1 VANSLDVRPILA
13 ALAPRAACWS
23 CGTRAVVRAFPDADF
38 IRSPHALGGFLSA
51 CPACVADVRACARL
65 SRTIS
70 RALNRRARGHD
81 RLREFRARA
90 KARRALARFITMHA
104 ACAALGGVL

>member
-1 VANSLDVRPILA
+1 MTNDLDARRVLA
-13 ALAPRAACWS
+13 MLAPRRPCWN
-23 CGTRAVVRAFPDADF
+23 CQRIAVVRAFPDADF
-38 IRSPHALGGFLSA
+38 VRSPHALGGFLSA
-51 CPACVADVRACARL
+51 CAECVPAVRASARL

-70 RALNRRARGHD
+70 RALNRRARGHV

-104 ACAALGGVL
+104 ACAALGGVR